1 MSLRRDIDPTRAF
14 RCDPEAI
21 RSVQH
26 AFPPSF
32 SADDAGRAPP
42 RVAPVAG
49 HDQSTFPRRLW
60 RRLMKHRLLAASLL
74 ACLPGAIATPALA
87 SSHRE
92 APFITEHPK
101 VDGTDFYL
109 FRSYEGGREDFV
121 TLIANYLPLQ
131 DAYGGPNYFTLDPE
145 ALYEIHIDNTGDAI
159 EDLTFQFRFT
169 NAYQNAAIP
178 VGGVM
183 VPVPLLALNRITGA
197 TPESQDGVKN
207 LIETYSVGVV
217 SGPRR
222 ASAPQLASNPTDA
235 STTFRKPLDNIGEK
249 TFATYS
255 AYADSHVFPIAIPGC
270 ATNGRVFAGQR
281 RDGFRIP
288 LGEVF
293 DLINL
298 NPLGAANGI
307 AAQDDV
313 GDKNVTSIALELP
326 ISCIVSG
333 PSQPIIG
340 GWTSASLRRA
350 RTLNATPG
358 GTSSVPG
365 SAGPGAAVE
374 GGGFVQVS
382 RLGTPLINEV
392 VIGLGDKDRFNGSEP
407 RNDGQFAT
415 YVTNP
420 TLPELIEILFGVQA
434 PDVFPRTDLIAAA
447 LTGVAGLNQPPG
459 VVASEMLRLN
469 TSTPVTAAVGQN
481 RLGVIAGDSAGFP
494 NGRRPGDD
502 VVDIL
507 LRVMMGV
514 LLPPP
519 QAPGGALPL
528 VDGVE
533 VNAAQFR
540 PGFPYLQTPVP
551 GATGVI
557 P

>member
-1 MSLRRDIDPTRAF
+1 
-14 RCDPEAI
+14 
-21 RSVQH
+21 
-26 AFPPSF
+26 
-32 SADDAGRAPP
+32 
-42 RVAPVAG
+42 
-49 HDQSTFPRRLW
+49 
-60 RRLMKHRLLAASLL
+60 MKYRLLAAGLL
-74 ACLPGAIATPALA
+74 AFLSGPMAGTVQA

-109 FRSYEGGREDFV
+109 FRSYEGGQEDFV

-131 DAYGGPNYFTLDPE
+131 DAYGGPNYFTLDPD

-159 EDLTFQFRFT
+159 EDITFQFRFN

-183 VPVPLLALNRITGA
+183 VPVPLLALDTITGTA
-197 TPESQDGVKN
+197 PNSQDGVKN
-207 LIETYSVGVV
+207 LIETYTVGVIR
-217 SGPRR
+217 GPRR
-222 ASAPQLASNPTDA
+222 ASAPQLATNPADA
-235 STTFRKPLDNIGEK
+235 STSFRKPLDNIGEK
-249 TFATYS
+249 TFSTYE
-255 AYADSHVFPIAIPGC
+255 AYADNHIFPIAIPGC
-270 ATNGRVFAGQR
+270 ATNGRVFVGQR

-298 NPLGAANGI
+298 NPLGTPNGI

-326 ISCIVSG
+326 AACLTAG
-333 PSQPIIG
+333 GQPIIG
-340 GWTSASLRRA
+340 GWTTASLRRA

-358 GTSSVPG
+358 GTSTVSASSAPG
-365 SAGPGAAVE
+365 TAVE
-374 GGGFVQVS
+374 GGAFVQVS
-382 RLGTPLINEV
+382 RLATPLINEL

-420 TLPELIEILFGVQA
+420 TLPELIEILFGAQA
-434 PDVFPRTDLIAAA
+434 PDVFPREDLVLAA
-447 LTGVAGLNQPPG
+447 LRGVPGVNQPPG
-459 VVASEMLRLN
+459 VVSSEMLRLN
-469 TSTPVTAAVGQN
+469 TSTPVTAAGGQN
-481 RLGVIAGDSAGFP
+481 RLGVIAGDNAGFP

-514 LLPPP
+514 LLKPE
-519 QAPGGALPL
+519 QAPSGALAL

-533 VNAAQFR
+533 VNASQFR
-540 PGFPYLQTPVP
+540 PGFPYLLTPVP